1 MNNSYSTWD
10 QETIKELNLEENTI
24 GTLMKLQSI
33 KESNYLDYYY
43 GDIALTIM
51 KRNLLYLRNK
61 EYTDQEIYIIV
72 KTKANYYKIFRN
84 KRLDPSLL
92 TDEDLLRINYD
103 ISRIIKATL
112 ITKSN
117 DEKAMLNS
125 NNLAKGN
132 FNYLTNI
139 HTVFKLINKLNK
151 IKQKSFEEERAK
163 LDSYYDQKLDE
174 LENLEEYRRI
184 LAAQWKKEL
193 IS

>member
-1 MNNSYSTWD
+1 MNNSYSTWA
-10 QETIKELNLEENTI
+10 QETIIELNLPEDTI

-51 KRNLLYLRNK
+51 RRNLLHLRNK

-84 KRLDPSLL
+84 KRLDPNLL
-92 TDEDLLRINYD
+92 TDEDLLRVNYD

-117 DEKAMLNS
+117 NEKAMQNS

-139 HTVFKLINKLNK
+139 HTVFRLINKLNK
-151 IKQKSFEEERAK
+151 IKQKSFEAERAK
-163 LDSYYDQKLDE
+163 LDSYYDQKLEE
-174 LENLEEYRRI
+174 LEDLEEYHRI
-184 LAAQWKKEL
+184 LAAQWKKDL

>member
-10 QETIKELNLEENTI
+10 QETIIELNLPEDTI

-51 KRNLLYLRNK
+51 RRNLLHLRNK

-84 KRLDPSLL
+84 KRLDPNLL
-92 TDEDLLRINYD
+92 TDEDLLRVNYD
-103 ISRIIKATL
+103 ISRMIKATI

-117 DEKAMLNS
+117 NEKAMQNS

-139 HTVFKLINKLNK
+139 HTVFRLINKLNK
-151 IKQKSFEEERAK
+151 IKQKSFEAERAK
-163 LDSYYDQKLDE
+163 LDSYYDQKLEE
-174 LENLEEYRRI
+174 LEDLEEYHRI
-184 LAAQWKKEL
+184 LAAQWKKDL

>member
-10 QETIKELNLEENTI
+10 QETIIELNLPEDTI

-51 KRNLLYLRNK
+51 RRNLLHLRNK

-84 KRLDPSLL
+84 KRLDPNLL
-92 TDEDLLRINYD
+92 TDEDLLRVNYD

-117 DEKAMLNS
+117 NEKAMQNS

-139 HTVFKLINKLNK
+139 HTVFRLINKLNK
-151 IKQKSFEEERAK
+151 IKQKSFEAERAK
-163 LDSYYDQKLDE
+163 LDSYYDQKLEE
-174 LENLEEYRRI
+174 LEDLEEYHRI
-184 LAAQWKKEL
+184 LAAQWKKDL